1 MAESDAGCR
10 DLRPSQRHFLSHT
23 RPNHS
28 QRLFGNWFWQVVM
41 PDIQCATHNRS
52 ARGGIA
58 FHHCAEL
65 GRDLWILPAAVL
77 TQRAY
82 RCAVGFS
89 DERLVVSLKLPILAL
104 LRTAGKSQTTS

>member
-1 MAESDAGCR
+1 
-10 DLRPSQRHFLSHT
+10 
-23 RPNHS
+23 
-28 QRLFGNWFWQVVM
+28 M
-41 PDIQCATHNRS
+41 PDIQCAKHNRS
-52 ARGGIA
+52 ARAGIA

-65 GRDLWILPAAVL
+65 GRDLWILPAPVL

-104 LRTAGKSQTTS
+104 LRAAGKSHVKTTHRGPGSVLWFFEQVSHNQRDPD